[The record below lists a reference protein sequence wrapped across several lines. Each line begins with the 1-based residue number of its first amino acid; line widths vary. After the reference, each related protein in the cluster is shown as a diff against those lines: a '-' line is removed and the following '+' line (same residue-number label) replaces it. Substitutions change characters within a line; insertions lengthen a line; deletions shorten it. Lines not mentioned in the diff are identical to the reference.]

1 MLTEDII
8 EVKKNKKKYKMGYSP
23 ETLSYPHKIKDIY
36 EAKKKNKDTEADAG
50 ETPKKGDKVHRD
62 PRYQQMI
69 NKATAEYG
77 YIDDE
82 DDAVRRWLQDTGYED
97 HVHNKK
103 QSQEI
108 ENLKKSVADLQ
119 DELHE
124 LKDTLKQKR
133 RATDRLSYS
142 NR

>member
-23 ETLSYPHKIKDIY
+23 ETLSYPHKVKDIY
-36 EAKKKNKDTEADAG
+36 EAKKKKEQDPEP
-50 ETPKKGDKVHRD
+50 EKGKKVHRD

-69 NKATAEYG
+69 NRATAEYG
-77 YIDDE
+77 YIEDE

-103 QSQEI
+103 QAE
-108 ENLKKSVADLQ
+108 
-119 DELHE
+119 
-124 LKDTLKQKR
+124 
-133 RATDRLSYS
+133 
-142 NR
+142 